1 MNKLLLIFLLTFSIC
16 SAQQTVFDSIFHDNI
31 YRQYVSYIPQI
42 YNPSVSTPLLF
53 NFHGRG
59 GNPFTAINN
68 ADFRDIADTA
78 NFIIVHPKGLLNSS
92 GESHWN
98 YGNTTVDDIGF
109 INSLYNKL
117 IIDYNIDLSRV
128 YSVGMSNGG
137 AMSYFLACDMNDKIA
152 AIASVTGAMTSY
164 QLSSCNPIHST
175 PILQIHGTNDTVVN
189 FSSMQ
194 YGLEYWR
201 SYNNCNLIADTILIP
216 NYDLSDSST
225 VEHVIYGNG
234 DNGVTTELFKIIN
247 GGHSWPGSNFNFGG
261 TNFDI
266 NASEEVWKFLSKY
279 DINGLINQSTY
290 INEIPEDKKII
301 MLFDALGRDI
311 KFKDNSLIFYLYDDG
326 SVEKKIILNNFY

>member
-1 MNKLLLIFLLTFSIC
+1 MYRLLLVFLFTFSIC
-16 SAQQTVFDSIFHDNI
+16 SAQQTVLDSIFHDNT
-31 YRQYVSYIPQI
+31 YRQYTAYIPQI
-42 YNPSVSTPLLF
+42 YNPTLLTPLLF

-59 GNPFTAINN
+59 GNPVTAMYN

-78 NFIIVHPKGLLNSS
+78 NFIIVHPKGLLNSA

-137 AMSYFLACDMNDKIA
+137 AMSYFLACDMSDKIA
-152 AIASVTGAMTSY
+152 AIASVTGAMTFY
-164 QLSSCNPIHST
+164 QLSSCNPVHST

-201 SYNNCNLIADTILIP
+201 SYNSCNLIADTILIP

-225 VEHVIYGNG
+225 VEHIIYGNG

-247 GGHSWPGSNFNFGG
+247 GGHTWPGSSFNFGG

-266 NASEEVWKFLSKY
+266 NASKEVWKFLSKY
-279 DINGLINQSTY
+279 DINGLINQSTH

-301 MLFDALGRDI
+301 MLFDVLGRDI
-311 KFKDNSLIFYLYDDG
+311 KFKDNSLIFYLYNDG